1 MITSTGGIS
10 RWTGVAIFSYTFH
23 RLVEKL
29 DFEKKNVDHKPLFG
43 PFWVHGPIIL
53 GLKIGQTGYP
63 SFPL

>member
-29 DFEKKNVDHKPLFG
+29 DFEKTKMLITNPFLALFGCMVPLF
-43 PFWVHGPIIL
+43 WV
-53 GLKIGQTGYP
+53 
-63 SFPL
+63 